1 MYVFIGR
8 FGLKHGIR
16 DAAGFIGFGLLLAM
30 VTLVSSGLV
39 EMSLI

>member
-1 MYVFIGR
+1 MYVFTGR

-16 DAAGFIGFGLLLAM
+16 DAGGFIGFGLLLAM

-39 EMSLI
+39 QMSLI